1 MGFLD
6 DLVDAMTDPLDHPF
20 KAAMFMAMMEEDEEE
35 DEDLDLFDD
44 DFELEDDEAEEPYS
58 WREDSG

>member
-20 KAAMFMAMMEEDEEE
+20 EAAMFMAMMEEEAKEKTLEEGKSE
-35 DEDLDLFDD
+35 
-44 DFELEDDEAEEPYS
+44 
-58 WREDSG
+58 